1 MDAAAQSKL
10 RAIRHRAASSL
21 SSAGVQ
27 VVRAFESLRSLG
39 IRRDIFRAI
48 ELWPRSV
55 MLLGSFQHVI
65 VRPRLP
71 FVIVRVP
78 TIFAHRMIDKLV
90 PHQNPAT
97 ICMTV
102 KRTPAEV
109 QNLPF
114 LEFSTSPDRPH
125 G

>member
-21 SSAGVQ
+21 SSAAVQ

-65 VRPRLP
+65 VRRRLP
-71 FVIVRVP
+71 FVIGRVP
-78 TIFAHRMIDKLV
+78 IIFAHRMIDKLV
-90 PHQNPAT
+90 PHQNPPKIGMILEMDSVEIENYA
-97 ICMTV
+97 
-102 KRTPAEV
+102 
-109 QNLPF
+109 F
-114 LEFSTSPDRPH
+114 L
-125 G
+125 